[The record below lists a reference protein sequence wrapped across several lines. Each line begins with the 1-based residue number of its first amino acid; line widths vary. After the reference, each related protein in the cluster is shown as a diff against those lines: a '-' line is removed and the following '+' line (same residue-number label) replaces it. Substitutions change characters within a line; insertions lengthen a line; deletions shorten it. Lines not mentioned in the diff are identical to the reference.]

1 MKLPLTI
8 SDFIAVYKNGAE
20 PEAIIRSFW
29 ERLSKMGAGPS
40 GDPALI
46 YIPPWDEISLQ
57 LQSLKEID
65 KSQAPLYGIPFVVKD
80 NIDVR

>member
-20 PEAIIRSFW
+20 PEVIIRSFW
-29 ERLSKMGAGPS
+29 ERLSKMGVGPS

-57 LQSLKEID
+57 LQSLKESIR
-65 KSQAPLYGIPFVVKD
+65 ARHPYTAFHL
-80 NIDVR
+80 

>member
-46 YIPPWDEISLQ
+46 YIPPWDEI
-57 LQSLKEID
+57 
-65 KSQAPLYGIPFVVKD
+65 
-80 NIDVR
+80 